1 MKTVKCIVNTSFV
14 IAVMLVSLF
23 ATVSDIQVQ
32 AKAKKVLVVY
42 FTSTGTTE
50 KVAKKIQKETK
61 GTIIRIRAKEPYK
74 KDDLDWTRN
83 NSQVTKERNTDKDAL
98 ISPRL
103 RCPQSRINSG
113 SEDIILRSF
122 INGQNTRSSSY

>member
-32 AKAKKVLVVY
+32 AKTKKVLVVY

-83 NSQVTKERNTDKDAL
+83 NSQVTKEIL
-98 ISPRL
+98 IKTP
-103 RCPQSRINSG
+103 
-113 SEDIILRSF
+113 
-122 INGQNTRSSSY
+122 

>member
-32 AKAKKVLVVY
+32 AKTKKVLVVY

-50 KVAKKIQKETK
+50 KVAKKSRKRRKELSSGSGQKNLTKKTTLTGPET
-61 GTIIRIRAKEPYK
+61 IA
-74 KDDLDWTRN
+74 
-83 NSQVTKERNTDKDAL
+83 
-98 ISPRL
+98 RL
-103 RCPQSRINSG
+103 RKK
-113 SEDIILRSF
+113 
-122 INGQNTRSSSY
+122 Y